1 LARENFICSQ
11 ITDYYSL
18 LSERV
23 INRET
28 LLESVP
34 RPVLHLHGSRE
45 ARSMLTR
52 TEQQIVVGLFLGLSA
67 KEIANVRETSNRTVE
82 GHITAIKRKLGVKKL
97 SGYILSSI
105 FEECLTEGFG

>member
-1 LARENFICSQ
+1 MAREKFICSQ

-28 LLESVP
+28 LLEPVP
-34 RPVLHLHGSRE
+34 RPAVHLHASKE
-45 ARSMLTR
+45 AWSMLTR

-67 KEIANVRETSNRTVE
+67 KEIANVREASNRTVE
-82 GHITAIKRKLGVKKL
+82 GHITSIKRKLGVKKL
-97 SGYILSSI
+97 SGYVLSFI
-105 FEECLTEGFG
+105 FEACLTEGFG